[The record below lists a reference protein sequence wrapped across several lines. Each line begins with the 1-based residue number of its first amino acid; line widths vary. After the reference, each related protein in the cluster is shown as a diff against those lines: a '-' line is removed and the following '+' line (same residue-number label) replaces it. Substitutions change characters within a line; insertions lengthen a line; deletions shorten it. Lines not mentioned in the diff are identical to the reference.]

1 MALDV
6 TLLHAVN
13 GYAVRHDAFEDPV
26 REYSLLSEPLFLAA
40 LAALFLAGLRRAAV
54 AALAT
59 SGLAVLLAHVAAML
73 WNRPRPFAV
82 HDAHAFL
89 SHAADSS
96 FPSDHAT
103 AAFAIAVAVL
113 LRHRAAGAVL
123 VVAAAALAFARVAMG
138 VHYPSDVAAGA
149 LLGTLSA
156 LALWTP
162 PARALFERIPERVR
176 LRPA

>member
-6 TLLHAVN
+6 QVLHALN
-13 GYAVRHDAFEDPV
+13 TFALHHDGIEDPARDYAVA
-26 REYSLLSEPLFLAA
+26 SEPLFAA
-40 LAALFLAGLRRAAV
+40 GVIALFVAGRRRAAIV
-54 AALAT
+54 AIAAT
-59 SGLAVLLAHVAAML
+59 GLALLFAHIGGML
-73 WNRPRPFAV
+73 WNRPRPFIA
-82 HDAHAFL
+82 HHAHAFL

-113 LRHRAAGAVL
+113 VYHRRLGIAL
-123 VVAAAALAFARVAMG
+123 LVAAAVLAVARVALG
-138 VHYPSDVAAGA
+138 VHYPSDVLAGA

-156 LALWTP
+156 LALVWLVVP
-162 PARALFERIPERVR
+162 RVAA

>member
-1 MALDV
+1 MALDAS
-6 TLLHAVN
+6 LLHALN

-26 REYSLLSEPLFLAA
+26 RDYSVASEPLFLAA
-40 LAALFLAGLRRAAV
+40 LAGLAVAGLRRAAL
-54 AALAT
+54 AALA
-59 SGLAVLLAHVAAML
+59 SAGLAVLLAHVAAMV
-73 WNRPRPFAV
+73 WNRPRPFVV

-89 SHAADSS
+89 AHAADSS

-113 LRHRAAGAVL
+113 LRHRAIGAVL
-123 VVAAAALAFARVAMG
+123 LAAAAMLAVARVAMG
-138 VHYPSDVAAGA
+138 VHYPSDVTAGA

-162 PARALFERIPERVR
+162 PARRLLDRIPGRTR